1 MLVAAVAAA
10 GALAA
15 CAGPTGG
22 GAEPTATASSSPTPS
37 PAIEPF
43 THPWG
48 PTPEEV
54 AAATE
59 EAAAMT
65 PAEVAGQV
73 IVGRLD
79 GTDPAVAADLVT
91 ELHLAGVMI
100 TGGSVANLE
109 QVLALTNGVQEAVA
123 ADGRDWPALL
133 STDNEGG
140 SVQRLSGDVGPW
152 TTFPAFA
159 VAGRAVEHADSDGG
173 GDPGAVT
180 EAPTDTDGATKEPG
194 NSTAVVTDAY
204 AAMATELR
212 ASGVTVDW
220 APVADVTVPGQ
231 DVTIGSRAA
240 GSDPAVVTRAVTAA
254 LEGFLE
260 GGVLPAVKHFPGHG
274 SLTADS
280 HAALPVLGATDAEL
294 RTQDLPP
301 FEAAVAAGV
310 PMVMVGHIDVTAWD
324 PGVPASVSPV
334 AYQVLREELGFS
346 GVTVTD
352 SLGMGALN
360 AVGGPGEVAVAAL
373 AAGADLLLNPADNY
387 AAHAA
392 VVAAL
397 EDGTLDR
404 DKVDAAAGRVIAMMR
419 HQAELAERAGPVGPD
434 DVGSAAEA
442 AAALSAAGQS

>member
-1 MLVAAVAAA
+1 
-10 GALAA
+10 
-15 CAGPTGG
+15 
-22 GAEPTATASSSPTPS
+22 
-37 PAIEPF
+37 
-43 THPWG
+43 
-48 PTPEEV
+48 
-54 AAATE
+54 
-59 EAAAMT
+59 MT
-65 PAEVAGQV
+65 SEEVAGQV
-73 IVGRLD
+73 IVGRLQ
-79 GTDPAVAADLVT
+79 GTDPAVAADLVA

-100 TGGSVANLE
+100 TGGSVASLE
-109 QVLALTNGVQEAVA
+109 QVLALTGGVHEAVA
-123 ADGRDWPALL
+123 ADGRDWPALV

-140 SVQRLSGDVGPW
+140 SVQRMSGDIGPW

-159 VAGRAVEHADSDGG
+159 DAGRALE
-173 GDPGAVT
+173 GAVT
-180 EAPTDTDGATKEPG
+180 EGGDATG
-194 NSTAVVTDAY
+194 IVTDAY
-204 AAMATELR
+204 AGMATELR

-240 GSDPAVVTRAVTAA
+240 GADPDVVARAVTAA
-254 LEGFLE
+254 LEGFLD

-280 HAALPVLGATDAEL
+280 HAALPVQAATDAEL
-294 RTQDLPP
+294 RAHDLPP
-301 FEAAVAAGV
+301 FQAAVAAGV
-310 PMVMVGHIDVTAWD
+310 PMVMLGHIDVTAWD
-324 PGVPASVSPV
+324 HGTPASVSPA
-334 AYQVLREELGFS
+334 AYRVLRDGIGFS

-404 DKVDAAAGRVIAMMR
+404 DSVDAAAGRVIAMMR
-419 HQAELAERAGPVGPD
+419 HQAELADQAGPVGPE
-434 DVGSAAEA
+434 DVGSAKEA
-442 AAALSAAGQS
+442 AAALAAAGER

>member
-1 MLVAAVAAA
+1 
-10 GALAA
+10 
-15 CAGPTGG
+15 
-22 GAEPTATASSSPTPS
+22 
-37 PAIEPF
+37 
-43 THPWG
+43 
-48 PTPEEV
+48 
-54 AAATE
+54 
-59 EAAAMT
+59 MT
-65 PAEVAGQV
+65 SAEVAGQV
-73 IVGRLD
+73 IVGRLQ
-79 GTDPAVAADLVT
+79 GTDPAVAADLVA

-100 TGGSVANLE
+100 TGGSVASLE
-109 QVLALTNGVQEAVA
+109 QVLALTGGVHEAVA
-123 ADGRDWPALL
+123 ADGRNWPALV

-140 SVQRLSGDVGPW
+140 SVQRMSGDTGPW

-159 VAGRAVEHADSDGG
+159 VAGRALEGAGTEG
-173 GDPGAVT
+173 GD
-180 EAPTDTDGATKEPG
+180 ATG
-194 NSTAVVTDAY
+194 IIADAY
-204 AAMATELR
+204 AGMATELR

-240 GSDPAVVTRAVTAA
+240 GADPDVVARVVTAA
-254 LEGFLE
+254 LEGFLD

-280 HAALPVLGATDAEL
+280 HAALPVQAATDAEL
-294 RTQDLPP
+294 RAHDLPP
-301 FEAAVAAGV
+301 FQAAVAAGV
-310 PMVMVGHIDVTAWD
+310 PMVMLGHIDVTAWD
-324 PGVPASVSPV
+324 PGTPASVSPA
-334 AYQVLREELGFS
+334 AYRVLRDEIGFS

-404 DKVDAAAGRVIAMMR
+404 DAVDAAAGRVIAMMR
-419 HQAELAERAGPVGPD
+419 YQVELADQAGPVGPE
-434 DVGSAAEA
+434 DVGTAEEA
-442 AAALSAAGQS
+442 AAALAAAGER